1 MLKST
6 KNPVS
11 EKMGQSAF
19 YVMNARKSVQP
30 KHCIRAHLNRENN
43 VYHKLAIL
51 EEQIHI
57 EREGIIE
64 YVHKEK

>member
-1 MLKST
+1 MLKSI

-30 KHCIRAHLNRENN
+30 KRCIRAYLNREN
-43 VYHKLAIL
+43 KLAIL

-57 EREGIIE
+57 EREGTIE

>member
-1 MLKST
+1 MLKLT

-19 YVMNARKSVQP
+19 YVTNARKSVQP
-30 KHCIRAHLNRENN
+30 KRCIRACLNRENN
-43 VYHKLAIL
+43 VHHKLAIL
-51 EEQIHI
+51 EEQTHI
-57 EREGIIE
+57 ERESIIE